1 MSYGGG
7 LFGCAQDCGVCCIG
21 CLRPGYLNAMNW
33 AAVREETCTC
43 FHWCPC
49 IRVDAFWVRKTLAKQ
64 AGETEADCK
73 HLMQSCCCY
82 PCAVCQD
89 ARGIAER
96 NRKVSNMPGPP
107 SALHQGG
114 PTPPPPPPQQYYQP
128 PPPQYGVNYPPPPGY
143 GQPPPMYQ
151 APPPQAPPAKKGK
164 ADSSSSG
171 SSTSSS

>member
-7 LFGCAQDCGVCCIG
+7 LCGCAQDCGVCCIG

-64 AGETEADCK
+64 AGEKDADCK

-107 SALHQGG
+107 SALYQGG
-114 PTPPPPPPQQYYQP
+114 PTPPPPQQYYQP
-128 PPPQYGVNYPPPPGY
+128 PPPQYDVNYPPPPGY